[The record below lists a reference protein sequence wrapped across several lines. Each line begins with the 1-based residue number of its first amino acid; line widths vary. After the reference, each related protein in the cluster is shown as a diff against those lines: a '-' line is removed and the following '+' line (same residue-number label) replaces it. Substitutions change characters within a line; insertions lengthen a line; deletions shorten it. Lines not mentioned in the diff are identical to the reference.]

1 MRLADI
7 SIKRPVFAV
16 MLVGALVVFG
26 VVAYPRI
33 GVDLFP
39 NVEFPV
45 VTVTVVYPGADPA
58 TMESKVADP
67 IEETLN
73 TMSGIKTLRS
83 VNLESVT
90 QVIIEFDLEV
100 SSDRAMQDIRDKVS
114 AIAGQLPQGIDPPQ
128 IQKFD
133 VGAAPIMSV
142 ALSGDLPIR
151 TLTDVADDVVK
162 ERIQRIKGVGSVE
175 LVGGRDRQIQVLIRA
190 IDLAGHGLTVQDV
203 SGALQAQNLELPAGR
218 IESGQREF
226 SVKTK
231 GEVRSVQEIRDL
243 VIGNF
248 GGAIVRVRDV
258 ADVVDGAEEAR
269 SYSSTNGKRALA
281 LVVKKQTGANSVAV
295 SKQVHVELE
304 AMREQV
310 ERTGAKLSVPS
321 DTAPYIEH
329 SIEDV
334 QFDLLFG
341 AVLAIVIILFFLHD
355 FRATIISAVALPTAV
370 IATFAFINYMGFT
383 FNNMTML
390 ALSLSIG
397 ILIDDAIVVIENI
410 YRHLEMGKP
419 PMQAARDA
427 TAEIG
432 LAVLATTFSIVAVFV
447 PVAVMKGIIGR
458 FFFQFGLTVSF
469 AVLVSLLVAF
479 TLTPMLSSLFLR
491 AHSAPAGGHGS
502 GGDSPGD
509 PYRHNPADASHAAV
523 TVGKRPNF
531 MVRLIEGFLDGI
543 ENVYKRLLAA
553 ALRHRAIT
561 LGLAFGALVAS
572 CALVGQVKTE
582 FLPPEDRAEFEVTVE
597 LPTGTSLKTS
607 TEYVEAIAN
616 DIRAS
621 LPDVSMTFVTI
632 GSGAQ
637 GQVNLGSIRVNLK
650 PRKERTFRQQQAMA
664 WVRERYKGSK
674 DAVIAVQEINMVG
687 GGGFKSQPVQFNIR
701 GKDPEAIVAAANAM
715 VKELKTK
722 KGFVDVDTSYRTGK
736 PELSIDPDR
745 ERAAALDIPTAAIAT
760 TVRALVAGDKVT
772 ELKEGLDVFDVTV
785 SLPDKE
791 KNGLA
796 GLQNLKVRSKTG
808 QLVDLANVVKV
819 TPSEGP
825 SQIDRQARQRQ
836 VTIYANLEG
845 VPLGDATRIVKE
857 TAAKVVPTSLTTD
870 QAGMSQVMTESFG
883 YMLVALVLAILL
895 VYMILAAQ
903 FDSFVHPLT
912 IMLSLP
918 MAVVGAFGGL
928 YITGKTLNIFSM
940 IGVIM
945 LMGLVVKNAILL
957 VDYANHELAKGKTVK
972 DALMTA
978 GPVRLRPILMT
989 TAAMIFGMLPVA
1001 LALGEGG
1008 EQRSPMAVTVIGG
1021 LITSTLLT
1029 LVVVPVVYSL
1039 VEGATHSRPMRWL
1052 GRLIFGATP
1061 AVEIADKPAAPL

>member
-1 MRLADI
+1 VL
-7 SIKRPVFAV
+7 S
-16 MLVGALVVFG
+16 LVVFG
-26 VVAYPRI
+26 WVAYGKI

-67 IEETLN
+67 IEETVN
-73 TMSGIKTLRS
+73 TMSGIKILRS

-90 QVIIEFDLEV
+90 QVIVQFDLEV
-100 SSDRAMQDIRDKVS
+100 SVDKAMQEIRDKVS
-114 AIAGQLPQGIDPPQ
+114 AIAGQLPAGIDPPQ

-142 ALSGDLPIR
+142 ALSGDIPIR
-151 TLTDVADDVVK
+151 VLSDTADDVVK
-162 ERIQRIKGVGSVE
+162 ERLQRIKGVGSVE
-175 LVGGRDRQIQVLIRA
+175 IVGGRDREIQVLIRPA
-190 IDLAGHGLTVQDV
+190 DLAGLGLTVQDV
-203 SGALQAQNLELPAGR
+203 SMALQSQNLELPAGH

-226 SVKTK
+226 SIKTK
-231 GEVRSVQEIRDL
+231 GEVRSVAEIRDL

-248 GGAIVRVRDV
+248 GGAIVHVRDV

-269 SYSSTNGKRALA
+269 SYSSTNGQQALA
-281 LVVKKQTGANSVAV
+281 LIVQKQTGANTVEV
-295 SKQVHVELE
+295 SKLVHEE
-304 AMREQV
+304 IESMRAQV
-310 ERTGAKLSVPS
+310 EKTGAKISVPS
-321 DTAPYIEH
+321 DSAPYIEH
-329 SIEDV
+329 SIDDV
-334 QFDLLFG
+334 KFDLLFG
-341 AVLAIVIILFFLHD
+341 AVLAVIIILFFLHD
-355 FRATIISAVALPTAV
+355 FRATLISAVALPTAV
-370 IATFAFINYMGFT
+370 IATFAFISYMGFT

-390 ALSLSIG
+390 GLSLSIG

-410 YRHLEMGKP
+410 YRHLEMGKS
-419 PMQAARDA
+419 PMQAAQDA
-427 TAEIG
+427 TSEIG
-432 LAVLATTFSIVAVFV
+432 LAVMATTFSIIAVFV
-447 PVAVMKGIIGR
+447 PVAIMKGIIGR

-479 TLTPMLSSLFLR
+479 TLTPMLSSRFLR
-491 AHSAPAGGHGS
+491 GHGGHTAPDHVG
-502 GGDSPGD
+502 PGE
-509 PYRHNPADASHAAV
+509 
-523 TVGKRPNF
+523 GKRAF
-531 MVRLIEGFLDGI
+531 FLVRFIEWFLGSI
-543 ENVYKRLLAA
+543 ERVYKRLLGA

-561 LGLAFGALVAS
+561 LGLAFAAMIAS
-572 CALVGQVKTE
+572 CGLVGQVKKE
-582 FLPPEDRAEFEVTVE
+582 FIPPEDRAEFEVTVE

-607 TEYVEAIAN
+607 GAYVDAVAE
-616 DIRAS
+616 DIRKS
-621 LPDVSMTFVTI
+621 VPDVSMTFVTV

-637 GQVNLGSIRVNLK
+637 GQVNLGSIRVDLK
-650 PRKERTFRQQQAMA
+650 PRKQRKFSQEQAMA
-664 WVRERYKGSK
+664 WVRERYKGTK
-674 DAVIAVQEINMVG
+674 DAVIAVQLINAVG
-687 GGGFKSQPVQFNIR
+687 GGSGFKSQPVQFNIR
-701 GKDPEAIVAAANAM
+701 GKEPEALVAAADAM

-736 PELSIDPDR
+736 PEIAIDPDR
-745 ERAAALDIPTAAIAT
+745 ERAAALDIPTASIAT

-772 ELKEGLDVFDVTV
+772 ELKEGLDVYDVTV

-808 QLVDLANVVKV
+808 QLVDLSNVVKV

-836 VTIYANLEG
+836 ITIYANLEG
-845 VPLGDATRIVKE
+845 ITLGEATAIVE
-857 TAAKVVPTSLTTD
+857 ASAAKVVPPTLTTD
-870 QAGMSQVMTESFG
+870 QAGMSQIMTESFG
-883 YMLVALVLAILL
+883 YMLTALGLAIAL

-903 FDSFVHPLT
+903 FDSFVHPFT

-928 YITGKTLNIFSM
+928 FLTGMTLNIFSM
-940 IGVIM
+940 IGLIM

-957 VDYANHELAKGKTVK
+957 VDYANHEVGKGKTVLE
-972 DALMTA
+972 ALMSA

-1008 EQRSPMAVTVIGG
+1008 ETRAPMAVVVIGG

-1039 VEGATHSRPMRWL
+1039 VEGMTHSRPMRFFN
-1052 GRLIFGATP
+1052 RLIFGADVTVGAVPHVEPTAP
-1061 AVEIADKPAAPL
+1061 APGDPTAH

>member
-1 MRLADI
+1 VKLAEI
-7 SIKRPVFAV
+7 SIRRPVFAV
-16 MLVGALVVFG
+16 MLVLSLVVFG
-26 VVAYPRI
+26 VVAYGKI

-67 IEETLN
+67 IEETVN
-73 TMSGIKTLRS
+73 TMSGIKILRS

-90 QVIIEFDLEV
+90 QIIVQFDLEI
-100 SSDRAMQDIRDKVS
+100 SADKAMQEIRDKVS
-114 AIAGQLPQGIDPPQ
+114 AIAGQLPAGIDPPQ

-142 ALSGDLPIR
+142 ALSGNIPIR
-151 TLTDVADDVVK
+151 VLSDTADDVVK
-162 ERIQRIKGVGSVE
+162 ERLQRIKGVGSVE
-175 LVGGRDRQIQVLIRA
+175 IVGGRDRQIQVLIRPT
-190 IDLAGHGLTVQDV
+190 DLAGLGLTVQDIA
-203 SGALQAQNLELPAGR
+203 GALQSQNLELPAGH

-226 SVKTK
+226 SIKTK
-231 GEVRSVQEIRDL
+231 GEVRSVAEIRDL

-248 GGAIVRVRDV
+248 GGAIVHVRDV

-269 SYSSTNGKRALA
+269 SYSSTNGEQALA
-281 LVVKKQTGANSVAV
+281 LIVQKQSGANTVEVSKLVKAEIESMRAQVEKTGA
-295 SKQVHVELE
+295 
-304 AMREQV
+304 RI
-310 ERTGAKLSVPS
+310 SVPS
-321 DTAPYIEH
+321 DSAPYIEH
-329 SIEDV
+329 SIDDV
-334 QFDLLFG
+334 KFDLLFG
-341 AVLAIVIILFFLHD
+341 AVLAVIIILFFLHD
-355 FRATIISAVALPTAV
+355 FRATLISAVALPTAV
-370 IATFAFINYMGFT
+370 IATFAFISYMGFT

-390 ALSLSIG
+390 GLSLSIG

-410 YRHLEMGKP
+410 YRHLEMGKS
-419 PMQAARDA
+419 PMQAAQDA
-427 TAEIG
+427 TSEIG
-432 LAVLATTFSIVAVFV
+432 LAVMATTFSIIAVFV

-479 TLTPMLSSLFLR
+479 TLTPMLSSRFLR
-491 AHSAPAGGHGS
+491 GHGGHTVADHVG
-502 GGDSPGD
+502 PGE
-509 PYRHNPADASHAAV
+509 
-523 TVGKRPNF
+523 GKRPNF
-531 MVRLIEGFLDGI
+531 LVRFIEWFLDSI
-543 ENVYKRLLAA
+543 ERVYKRLLGA
-553 ALRHRAIT
+553 ALKHRAIT
-561 LGLAFGALVAS
+561 LGIAFAAMIAS
-572 CALVGQVKTE
+572 CGLVGQVKKE
-582 FLPPEDRAEFEVTVE
+582 FVPPEDRAEFEVTVE

-607 TEYVEAIAN
+607 GAYVDAVAE
-616 DIRAS
+616 DIRKS
-621 LPDVSMTFVTI
+621 IPDVSMTFVTV

-637 GQVNLGSIRVNLK
+637 GQVNLGSIRVDLK
-650 PRKERTFRQQQAMA
+650 PAKERKFSQEQAMA

-674 DAVIAVQEINMVG
+674 DAVIAVQQINQVG

-701 GKDPEAIVAAANAM
+701 GKNPEALVAAADAM
-715 VKELKTK
+715 VKELKSK

-736 PELSIDPDR
+736 PEISIDPDR

-772 ELKEGLDVFDVTV
+772 ELKEGLDVYDVTV

-808 QLVDLANVVKV
+808 QLVDLSNVVKV

-836 VTIYANLEG
+836 ITIYANLEG
-845 VPLGDATRIVKE
+845 VPLGEATSIVE
-857 TAAKVVPTSLTTD
+857 ASAAKVVPPSLTTD
-870 QAGMSQVMTESFG
+870 QAGMSQIMTESFG
-883 YMLVALVLAILL
+883 YMGTALMLAIII

-928 YITGKTLNIFSM
+928 YLTGKTLNIFSM
-940 IGVIM
+940 IGLIM

-957 VDYANHELAKGKTVK
+957 VDYANHEVGKGKSVK
-972 DALMTA
+972 DALMSA

-1008 EQRSPMAVTVIGG
+1008 ETRSPMAVVVIGG

-1039 VEGATHSRPMRWL
+1039 VEGMTHSRPMRFFN
-1052 GRLIFGATP
+1052 RLIFGDVVTGATP
-1061 AVEIADKPAAPL
+1061 HAPGVTPPATAAADSSTH